1 MDLVSFRGVGRSRAR
16 ILFEKGIR
24 TRSDVMATPYE
35 TLAAIPRIGPS
46 LARSM
51 KDQTGSV
58 TDMVQQMSPSEEEA
72 LLDAMAADYGELPE
86 EPVETKQEPVKTE
99 TPKKTKKVKKVEE
112 TGQKQASLFD
122 F

>member
-1 MDLVSFRGVGRSRAR
+1 
-16 ILFEKGIR
+16 
-24 TRSDVMATPYE
+24 
-35 TLAAIPRIGPS
+35 
-46 LARSM
+46 
-51 KDQTGSV
+51 
-58 TDMVQQMSPSEEEA
+58 MSPSEEEA

-86 EPVETKQEPVKTE
+86 EPVETKQGPVKTE